1 MKVNIKKTHQNAK
14 MPIYATDGA
23 GCFDLFAASQ
33 EDLNTYDTGLAFD
46 IPEGHVML
54 VFSRSSVGFKYNATL
69 ANSVGVI
76 DSDYTGSVKVKFNRS
91 VPYVVGDRIAQAMII
106 PYNRVSFQFVDDLNE
121 TKRGEGAFGSTW
133 NK

>member
-1 MKVNIKKTHQNAK
+1 MQINIKKTHPNAK
-14 MPIYATDGA
+14 MPVYATDGA
-23 GCFDLFAASQ
+23 GCFDLYAASQ
-33 EDLNTYDTGLAFD
+33 EGLFTYDTGLAFD
-46 IPEGHVML
+46 IPEGHAML
-54 VFSRSSVGFKYNATL
+54 VFARSSVGFKYNATL

-91 VPYVVGDRIAQAMII
+91 VSYVVGDRIAQAMII